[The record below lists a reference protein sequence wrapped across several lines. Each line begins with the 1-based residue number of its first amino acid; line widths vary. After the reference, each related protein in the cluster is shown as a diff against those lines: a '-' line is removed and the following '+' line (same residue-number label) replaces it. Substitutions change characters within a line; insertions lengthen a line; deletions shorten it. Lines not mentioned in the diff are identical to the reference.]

1 MMYVM
6 LSPYLLHEI
15 GSRNISLIGS
25 NLIVGSKSQLY
36 FVYTLSEEPVTLLGG
51 GCHIHLICQNIKM
64 PFLERTATFSKRK
77 RNRMRNT
84 EVFFIHPVFHG
95 LTSEKYMWA

>member
-25 NLIVGSKSQLY
+25 NLIIDKSQLY
-36 FVYTLSEEPVTLLGG
+36 FVYTLSKEPVTLLGG
-51 GCHIHLICQNIKM
+51 GCHIHLIYQNQNQD
-64 PFLERTATFSKRK
+64 PQPERAF
-77 RNRMRNT
+77 
-84 EVFFIHPVFHG
+84 
-95 LTSEKYMWA
+95 

>member
-1 MMYVM
+1 MYVM

-36 FVYTLSEEPVTLLGG
+36 FVYTLSEEPVMLLGG
-51 GCHIHLICQNIKM
+51 GCHIHLICQNIKIR
-64 PFLERTATFSKRK
+64 FQNALL
-77 RNRMRNT
+77 RNVIRMRNT
-84 EVFFIHPVFHG
+84 ELFFVQSG
-95 LTSEKYMWA
+95 